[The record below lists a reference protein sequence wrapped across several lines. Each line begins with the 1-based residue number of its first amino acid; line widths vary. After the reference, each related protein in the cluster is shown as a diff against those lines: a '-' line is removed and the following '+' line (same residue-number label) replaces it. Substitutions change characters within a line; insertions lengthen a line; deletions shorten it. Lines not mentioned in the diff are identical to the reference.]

1 MYICIYVC
9 MYVGVCMYICIYG
22 KWVYLVQVSS
32 IYDFWN
38 MNNDPNALAT
48 EYKWRMWTINLL

>member
-1 MYICIYVC
+1 MYECMYVC
-9 MYVGVCMYICIYG
+9 MYVCICG

-32 IYDFWN
+32 ILYFWN

-48 EYKWRMWTINLL
+48 EYRWRDVNSKLMMTDQSV